1 MITKK
6 LTTSIPHLS
15 TNEIEVKAEE
25 LIEFFNPDLLKKAQ
39 EIPIYQFVEETN
51 KKFGIQFRCD
61 LDLGTTK
68 SGKKIL
74 GKYRIKPSSI
84 FIDDSL
90 RETDR
95 FPFVLAHEYGHLIL
109 HKNIDP
115 QKIGYIDS
123 SIEDTHHDLVS
134 GKKILET
141 PKDWIEWQANRFASA
156 LLMPRST
163 FINALIDFQVKQGIK
178 KNIGIVYLENIP
190 YSMREFNN
198 NISHLANLY
207 RVNRTNVEYRL
218 TDLEILVDLRLK
230 NVKHISELLK
240 EETPT
245 SQ

>member
-1 MITKK
+1 MTNKK
-6 LTTSIPHLS
+6 PTALIPHLS

-25 LIEFFNPDLLKKAQ
+25 VIEYFNPDLLKKAQ
-39 EIPIYQFVEETN
+39 AIPIYHFVEETN

-61 LDLGTTK
+61 LDLGTNK
-68 SGKKIL
+68 SGNKIL

-84 FIDDSL
+84 FIDNSL

-109 HKNIDP
+109 HRSIDP
-115 QKIGYIDS
+115 QKIGYTDS
-123 SIEDTHHDLVS
+123 LIEDTHYDLVT

-141 PKDWIEWQANRFASA
+141 PKDWVEWQANRFASA

-163 FINALIDFQVKQGIK
+163 FINALIDFQKTRGIN
-178 KNIGIVYLENIP
+178 KNIGIIYLDNLP
-190 YSMREFNN
+190 YSLAEFRNN
-198 NISHLANLY
+198 LSHLAILY
-207 RVNRTNVEYRL
+207 GVNRTNVEYRL
-218 TDLEILVDLRLK
+218 NDLEILVDLRTK